1 MLYNWLHHGDIK
13 FLLLF
18 QLSSANSHH
27 IIRSNNKT
35 HCIHFPGQKNIS
47 KWKIPVNNAMRV
59 KIQNSFDH
67 LSHYVTSFEQIKS
80 NISLIL
86 SIIKFLS
93 CYSHNFCYK
102 AISTTSFFYNP
113 CSFCSLIDFKRLLNK
128 FCWKFSLLTIFS
140 IIVLLT
146 FP

>member
-1 MLYNWLHHGDIK
+1 
-13 FLLLF
+13 
-18 QLSSANSHH
+18 
-27 IIRSNNKT
+27 
-35 HCIHFPGQKNIS
+35 
-47 KWKIPVNNAMRV
+47 MRV

-102 AISTTSFFYNP
+102 AISTSSFFYNP
-113 CSFCSLIDFKRLLNK
+113 CNFCSLIDLKRLLDK
-128 FCWKFSLLTIFS
+128 LCWKFSLLTIFS

-146 FP
+146 FPKVITRIIFFNNQDLLYSWWLLPFFPWPKCVIQRWYRKEKIETNHS